1 MSLETTRIAFIRDI
15 KTFLLGLKEMTE
27 VGGGVYLASR
37 LTTQLL
43 RFSES
48 TRIILLFLSFPAVY
62 STFFLLP
69 RINCAMIHINS
80 SILQPPYRNYIS
92 IYVKKHI
99 LLELNQSPE
108 NFLFPAIWQ
117 DTCRT
122 SSLRM
127 LFLYLLHLRPL
138 PPEESKN

>member
-15 KTFLLGLKEMTE
+15 KTFLLGSKEMTE
-27 VGGGVYLASR
+27 VGGGGVPSLPAYYTV
-37 LTTQLL
+37 TTFFRIHQDNSFISLL
-43 RFSES
+43 SSCIF
-48 TRIILLFLSFPAVY
+48 Y
-62 STFFLLP
+62 FFLLP

>member
-1 MSLETTRIAFIRDI
+1 
-15 KTFLLGLKEMTE
+15 
-27 VGGGVYLASR
+27 
-37 LTTQLL
+37 
-43 RFSES
+43 
-48 TRIILLFLSFPAVY
+48 
-62 STFFLLP
+62 
-69 RINCAMIHINS
+69 MIHINA

-99 LLELNQSPE
+99 LLELNQRPE

-117 DTCRT
+117 DTYRT

-138 PPEESKN
+138 PPEEEVFCLLN